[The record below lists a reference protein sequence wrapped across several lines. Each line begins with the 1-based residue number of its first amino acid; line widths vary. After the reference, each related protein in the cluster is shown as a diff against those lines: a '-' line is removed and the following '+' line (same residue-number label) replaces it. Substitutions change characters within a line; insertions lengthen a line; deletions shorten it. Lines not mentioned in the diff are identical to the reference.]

1 MIIFHNIIAFLRRKC
16 KTFPHKKPLFDRAFV
31 IGEDAASF
39 PLVLPYMGI
48 KKGSCRKKENTLLIY
63 HVYVNFTR

>member
-1 MIIFHNIIAFLRRKC
+1 
-16 KTFPHKKPLFDRAFV
+16 V

-39 PLVLPYMGI
+39 LLVLPYMGI

-63 HVYVNFTR
+63 HVYVNVTRLGCILSDVLVFYQKWPCAFEKYMIV